1 MTTRPILM
9 VETAVRYTD
18 YGFQVYP
25 LIQGG
30 KVPHKNSSGHLDAS
44 NNPEAVTALFNKY
57 GVQSNIGISLLN
69 TEYVV
74 IDIDRHQE
82 ETSGFDSLQELEEAY
97 AKLPDTYTVN
107 TPRNG
112 EHRYYRIP
120 GLSLDRDIIDFRP
133 GIDILGTK
141 VNAAPSETKQ
151 GLYSVKHGNVTE
163 IAELPKFFI
172 ELMVQ
177 HDKQKKQSNDSFAM
191 GNYKAYGGGKG
202 KTIQLLEEVVQ
213 GIESGNRNAF
223 FTRAFGT
230 LLRANMNV
238 EAAIK
243 LMIDW
248 NTRYVQ
254 PSLGSKELHSVLKSV
269 VNRENKKRGGD

>member
-1 MTTRPILM
+1 MELPPTPML
-9 VETAVRYTD
+9 ETAVRYTE

-30 KVPHKNSSGHLDAS
+30 KVPHKGSNGHLEAS
-44 NNPEAVTALFNKY
+44 SNPDEVRALFARY
-57 GVQSNIGISLLN
+57 GIHSNIGISLLN

-74 IDIDRHQE
+74 IDIDRHQKAIN
-82 ETSGFDSLQELEEAY
+82 GFDSLKELEDAY
-97 AKLPDTYTVN
+97 QALPLTYTVT

-120 GLSLDRDIIDFRP
+120 GLSLDRDLIDFRP

-141 VNAAPSETKQ
+141 VNAVPSQTKQ
-151 GLYSVKHGNVTE
+151 GFYSVKHGNVTE
-163 IAELPKFFI
+163 IVELPKFFI

-177 HDKQKKQSNDSFAM
+177 HDKQKKQSNDSFAT